1 MPDLK
6 FGAQLAITD
15 KLFNEDFGYLM
26 PSLSLTPTRINRK
39 NELKFPG
46 QPALLVKKYFATE
59 CLKITSKQLNVEPPG
74 PDLSLRGSIIQIYI
88 WEPDTGRI

>member
-6 FGAQLAITD
+6 FGAKLAITD

-46 QPALLVKKYFATE
+46 QPALLAKNILPQNAEK
-59 CLKITSKQLNVEPPG
+59 
-74 PDLSLRGSIIQIYI
+74 
-88 WEPDTGRI
+88 